1 MSIKIIKRGI
11 ADTIQDQGRYGFQHL
26 GIQANGCMD
35 YLSAQ
40 LGNAIVQ
47 NPLDHPVI
55 ELYFPASS
63 FCFTSSYTICITG
76 ANFVPLLNDK
86 SIELN
91 KAIQV
96 AENDVLKFLK
106 PIEGSVAYL
115 AIQGKINTPKWL
127 ESQSYFSTTLQK
139 DFEFDL
145 RPNDQN
151 NLYNHSLY
159 ADKLYAI
166 PAHVFSSSPI
176 RFIPGPAWN
185 DLTAD
190 AIHKILSQVFHTTL
204 QTNRMGYLLK
214 GPLLELT
221 KPNQYLSSA
230 VTRGTLQLLPN
241 GSLMVLMAD
250 HQTIGG
256 YANLGQIILVDLPR
270 FAQLKND
277 TAFHFSLTNVN
288 TAHQLYQEIQQG
300 FIHRPEL

>member
-1 MSIKIIKRGI
+1 MSIKIIKKGI

-47 NPLDHPVI
+47 NPLDHPVL

-76 ANFVPLLNDK
+76 ANFVPVLNDK

-96 AENDVLKFLK
+96 EENDVLKFLK
-106 PIEGSVAYL
+106 PIEGNFAYL
-115 AIQGKINTPKWL
+115 AIQGKINAPIWL

-139 DFEFDL
+139 DIEFEII
-145 RPNDQN
+145 PNVVK
-151 NLYNHSLY
+151 NLSRHCID
-159 ADKLYAI
+159 ADFFYTVS
-166 PAHVFSSSPI
+166 AHVFSATPI

-190 AIHKILSQVFHTTL
+190 AIHKILTQSFHTSL

-214 GPLLELT
+214 GPLLELA

-270 FAQLKND
+270 FAQLKNGS
-277 TAFHFSLTNVN
+277 AFHFSLTNVN
-288 TAHQLYQEIQQG
+288 TAHQLYQQIQKG

>member
-40 LGNAIVQ
+40 LSNAIVH

-63 FCFTSSYTICITG
+63 FCFTSSYAICITG

-96 AENDVLKFLK
+96 VENDVLKFLK
-106 PIEGSVAYL
+106 PIEGNFAYI
-115 AIQGKINTPKWL
+115 AIQGKINTVAWL
-127 ESQSYFSTTLQK
+127 ESRSYFLTTLQK

-145 RPNDQN
+145 LPIDQN
-151 NLYNHSLY
+151 DLSNHQIDADHLYT
-159 ADKLYAI
+159 I
-166 PAHVFSSSPI
+166 PTHVFSSKPI

-185 DLTAD
+185 DLTAG
-190 AIHKILSQVFHTTL
+190 AINKIVTQPFHTSL

-214 GPLLELT
+214 GPLLELA

-270 FAQLKND
+270 FAQLKNGS
-277 TAFHFSLTNVN
+277 AFHFSLTNVN
-288 TAHQLYQEIQQG
+288 TAHQLYQEIQKG

>member
-40 LGNAIVQ
+40 LSNTLVH

-63 FCFTSSYTICITG
+63 FCFTSNHTICIAG
-76 ANFVPLLNDK
+76 ANFVPLINDK

-96 AENDVLKFLK
+96 VENDVLKFLK
-106 PIEGSVAYL
+106 PFEGSFAYL
-115 AIQGKINTPKWL
+115 AIQGKINSPAWL
-127 ESQSYFSTTLQK
+127 ESQSYFSNTLQK
-139 DFEFDL
+139 DIEL
-145 RPNDQN
+145 EITPKEKN
-151 NLYNHSLY
+151 NLINPSIN
-159 ADKLYAI
+159 ADFLYAI
-166 PAHVFSSSPI
+166 TSHVFSSSPI
-176 RFIPGPAWN
+176 RFIPGPSWN
-185 DLTAD
+185 DLTQESL
-190 AIHKILSQVFHTTL
+190 HKILTQSFHTSM

-214 GPLLELT
+214 GPVLELS
-221 KPNQYLSSA
+221 KPNQYVSSA

-277 TAFHFSLTNVN
+277 STFHFSLTNVN
-288 TAHQLYQEIQQG
+288 TAHQLYQQIQQG